1 MSGILAYIREVIYL
15 MGENGKRIPWLLI
28 LFLISSLLDLIGLGI
43 IGPYLVFVT
52 TPNAM
57 MDGMIGQWLSLV
69 GVSNIKSDTLVIIS
83 IVLVAL
89 FFTKMVA
96 ALYINWRILV
106 YSRKCRVDLQGNLM
120 QAYQRQPYVE
130 YIQRNSA
137 EYLKN
142 IHDATGQYVSAVQ
155 TLLRILSD
163 GLVSLMIVS
172 YLAYTNIEILAGISL
187 LLGTFLYVYL
197 RMFRRKSR
205 RYGELTTQAVHQ
217 IVQSIHEGMTG
228 FKELRILGKES
239 YFYAT
244 LIDGAR
250 RMSDSWAKATLI
262 AMVPRFFLEF
272 MLIVLVAFLVLAT
285 LASGEGVDS
294 ILPTIG
300 VFALAALRLLPA
312 VNLLVGSVSKLSFN
326 RHAVSMLYRDLVQVE
341 KYLKSDDLN
350 SAQIIQPTS
359 KFKELSLA
367 HVGFHYP
374 LTPEWALRDVS
385 LYIKAGE
392 SIGIIGESGG
402 GKTTLIDVMLGLLEP
417 QVGMIAFNNTPLQQ
431 ALPEWCSQ
439 VAYLPQEIFI
449 IDATLRENIALGATV
464 NEIDEVKIQAAI
476 SQAKLQGL
484 ISGLQNGLDT
494 RLGER
499 GVRLSGGQRQR
510 VALARAFYFERNVL
524 VLDEATSALDNETER
539 KIVNEI
545 SQMKGSK
552 TLIVVAHR
560 LTTVQHC
567 DRIYRLK
574 GGRVVSVGT
583 YAEVVGYQ

>member
-1 MSGILAYIREVIYL
+1 MKGILAYIREVIYL
-15 MGENGKRIPWLLI
+15 MGENRKRIVWLLI
-28 LFLISSLLDLIGLGI
+28 LFLMSSLLDLIGLGI
-43 IGPYLVFVT
+43 IGPYLVLVMN
-52 TPNAM
+52 PNAM
-57 MDGMIGQWLSLV
+57 TDGLIGQWLNEV
-69 GVSNIKSDTLVIIS
+69 GVNAVESEALVIVS
-83 IVLVAL
+83 IVIVAVFLV
-89 FFTKMVA
+89 KMVA
-96 ALYINWRILV
+96 AVYVNWEILV
-106 YSRKCRVDLQGNLM
+106 YSRKCRTDLQGKLM

-155 TLLRILSD
+155 TVLRMLSD
-163 GLVSLMIVS
+163 GLVALLIFS
-172 YLAYTNIEILAGISL
+172 YLAYTNTVILAGLAL
-187 LLGTFLYVYL
+187 LFGTFFYVYL

-205 RYGELTTQAVHQ
+205 QYGELTTQAVQQ

-228 FKELRILGKES
+228 FKELRILGKEP
-239 YFYAT
+239 YFHAA

-250 RMSDSWAKATLI
+250 RMSDNWAKATLI
-262 AMVPRFFLEF
+262 AMFPRFFLEF
-272 MLIVLVAFLVLAT
+272 LLIGLVVFLVLAT
-285 LASGEGVDS
+285 LVTGEKLDS
-294 ILPTIG
+294 VLPTIG
-300 VFALAALRLLPA
+300 VFAVAALRLIPA
-312 VNLLVGSVSKLSFN
+312 VNLVVGGASKLSFS
-326 RHAVSMLYRDLVQVE
+326 RHAVSILHRDLVRVE
-341 KYLKSDDLN
+341 KYLQSSVLE
-350 SAQIIQPTS
+350 SSQIIQPTS
-359 KFKELSLA
+359 KFNELSLD
-367 HVGFHYP
+367 HVRFRYP
-374 LTPEWALRDVS
+374 TTPDWALRDLS
-385 LYIKAGE
+385 LSIKAGE

-417 QVGMIAFNNTPLQQ
+417 QDGRIAFNNTPLQQ
-431 ALPEWCSQ
+431 VLPEWRSQ

-449 IDATLRENIALGATV
+449 IDATLRENIALGVPV
-464 NEIDEVKIQAAI
+464 NEIDEPRIQAAI
-476 SQAKLQGL
+476 SQAQLKGL

-539 KIVNEI
+539 EIVDEI
-545 SQMKGSK
+545 RQLKGQK

-574 GGRVVSVGT
+574 GGSVVSVGT
-583 YAEVVGYQ
+583 YAEVVGRQ